1 MKGDPVIPAVRL
13 HPKLRSG
20 LRCCSERNEAH
31 SSQMPIVGAPV
42 TAPPALGEMGL
53 EREEK
58 TFPSTRNKYLRRQF
72 SSQEKEKVRRSHEM
86 PVRTMVDMIEGRGR
100 WLVVP
105 SLRIAN
111 ESHLH

>member
-1 MKGDPVIPAVRL
+1 
-13 HPKLRSG
+13 
-20 LRCCSERNEAH
+20 
-31 SSQMPIVGAPV
+31 
-42 TAPPALGEMGL
+42 MGL